1 METSEKELTPEES
14 FKIIQTMIDT
24 ARNKVAE
31 DGFHLML
38 WGVLVILCCVANYLL
53 IQANAGNWSGIPWL
67 LMPCIGVPAGILY
80 EKSRSR
86 SQQIKSHTDLYVAN
100 MWMAYLFSLV
110 FMIVFCSFS
119 QMSPVPFILI
129 ITGMA
134 TFATGKILKF
144 TPLLIGGIVFWLS
157 ALLCLKVLD
166 ERQLIIQAVSTFL
179 GYIIPGILLWRN
191 YKAET
196 NVQTT

>member
-38 WGVLVILCCVANYLL
+38 WGVLVILCCIANYFL
-53 IQANAGNWSGIPWL
+53 IQANAGNLAGIPWL

-80 EKSRSR
+80 EKNRSR
-86 SQQIKSHTDLYVAN
+86 QQQIKSHADLYVAN

-110 FMIVFCSFS
+110 IMIAFCSFS
-119 QMSPVPFILI
+119 QISPVPFILI

-144 TPLLIGGIVFWLS
+144 TPLLFGGIVFWLS
-157 ALLCLKVLD
+157 AFICLKVVD
-166 ERQLIIQAVSTFL
+166 ESQLIVQAVSTFL

-191 YKAET
+191 FKAET
-196 NVQTT
+196 NVQTA